1 MTTVRAALSIPA
13 IERNAMRRTPPSQ
26 DAEAHRERRMLV
38 PASVA
43 GAVAVAT
50 TMVVTGWFLVLAP
63 H

>member
-43 GAVAVAT
+43 GAVAT
-50 TMVVTGWFLVLAP
+50 TMVVAGWFLVLAP

>member
-43 GAVAVAT
+43 GAVAT